1 MTRHHYFQL
10 YSVVLELMQLMAA
23 KPGGWVQR
31 RELAQRVLE
40 EPRLWMRIWPTQPT
54 CHRISAMF
62 IFVDKLIKAPDAK
75 LERGQDGKLVLY
87 RLRQVSRDPSV
98 SNSPSSSTSESSD
111 EHCGGDDLHCVATK
125 SRGPPQALCVKRSS
139 EQTGGGAA
147 SSHPTAIKRRSTK
160 ARSCRNGARSAM
172 EVNLPSPDATMNKLR
187 PRATA
192 RTCGA
197 VDGSSSTGS
206 SSTGGEARS
215 AAGEASDSSSSS
227 SGELHSS
234 GAAARAA
241 MRPPVEHCSSS
252 SDGGGATSQSGS
264 DAECPALRTS
274 GSAVKRPGRDRS
286 SSDGGG
292 QVSAAAAAATAL
304 GAGSNAKR
312 RGLDGSSSTGGKA
325 RRAAGEASDSG
336 SSSGELRSSGAAARA
351 ARRPPLEHCSSSSD
365 GSDAT
370 SKSGSDDE
378 CHALR
383 TSGSAVKRPGRD
395 RSSSDGGGQVSAAAA
410 AASGAGRNAKRRRL
424 HVHERSSSASSPT
437 GGGAGKVDVDAARVG
452 SSGSIRTATKVAQ
465 SSRLHSR
472 TNGAVADSVVKASR
486 MSLPAQAAVVKKRKR
501 TPSGPL
507 RATSTAAGGD
517 VAKGK
522 STHRKRVE
530 VLRDDD
536 ALQCLVEER
545 ARLRR
550 VADLEHQ
557 RAQQAAREA
566 FEARSAAHLAELEQ
580 PAGEREA
587 AGFTSPHIRIV
598 FSSSSLPP
606 PPPCGGRNCLY
617 AKLGLSCL
625 TEGINCRMVK
635 QVYHARMLINHP
647 DKAQGLGQKAGAAI
661 ADPKV
666 SAYNLNNLKDIV
678 DAHANNMEA
687 RAICANWRQNGRIP
701 HV

>member
-264 DAECPALRTS
+264 DAECP
-274 GSAVKRPGRDRS
+274 
-286 SSDGGG
+286 
-292 QVSAAAAAATAL
+292 
-304 GAGSNAKR
+304 
-312 RGLDGSSSTGGKA
+312 
-325 RRAAGEASDSG
+325 
-336 SSSGELRSSGAAARA
+336 
-351 ARRPPLEHCSSSSD
+351 
-365 GSDAT
+365 
-370 SKSGSDDE
+370 
-378 CHALR
+378 ALR